1 VTDVSVI
8 IPTRDRCA
16 RLRRALRSVLTQRDI
31 DFEVVVVDDAST
43 DGSAGTVEALDD
55 PRVRLVRNDVPLG
68 ESGARNRGITH
79 ARGTWIAF
87 LDDDDVWAPDKLALQ
102 VEALRMSGRRWA
114 YCGHI
119 VIDEALR
126 VLHGSPPPPAEVV
139 AVSLKRHNAVP
150 GSASSVIVASELLDR
165 VGPFDERLR
174 RTPDWD
180 MWLRLAETG
189 LPASVRSPLV
199 AICLHSGNVS
209 RDMDRLFLELEVIAA
224 RHGISVDRAAHHR
237 WAAWYALLDGR
248 RADALRSYGHAIIEG
263 DVRSLGRGA
272 VALLA
277 PGYAT
282 RRSRREDGTDE
293 GLSWIAEARTWLDL
307 IVEAEN
313 TRETT

>member
-1 VTDVSVI
+1 MI

-16 RLRRALRSVLTQRDI
+16 RLRRALRSALAQRDI
-31 DFEVVVVDDAST
+31 DFEVVVVDDASA
-43 DGSAGTVEALDD
+43 DGSAETVEAFDD
-55 PRVRLVRNDVPLG
+55 PRIRMVRNDVPLG
-68 ESGARNRGITH
+68 ESGARNQGITQ
-79 ARGTWIAF
+79 ARGTWMAF

-102 VEALRMSGRRWA
+102 VEALRMSGRGWA
-114 YCGHI
+114 YGGHV

-165 VGPFDERLR
+165 VGRFDEGLR

-180 MWLRLAETG
+180 MWLRLAEVG
-189 LPASVRSPLV
+189 LPACVRRPLV

-209 RDMDRLFLELEVIAA
+209 RDMDELFLELEIISA
-224 RHGISVDRAAHHR
+224 RYGISVDRAAHHR

-248 RADALRSYGHAIIEG
+248 RADALRSYGHAVMTG
-263 DVRSLGRGA
+263 DVRSLARG
-272 VALLA
+272 VIALLA

-282 RRSRREDGTDE
+282 RRTRQGGTDHANQ
-293 GLSWIAEARTWLDL
+293 WIAEARTWLNP
-307 IVEAEN
+307 IVEAESS
-313 TRETT
+313 RATT